1 MHIPGRLVWLESVAN
16 EVCCDGCGPLSLVWG
31 DQALCSLGRERAM
44 QHRLMSHQGGMSAG
58 LCSPASLAHWGLV
71 TPSPLSP
78 HQHQQLGL
86 ATDWVISPSHPWVIW
101 THQAGLSAPV
111 SWDRSWLLAFLTPKS
126 PWPAGLT
133 LSGPSV
139 GKNHAIRKIK
149 SIIYHLNTRGKGFDL
164 RYMDNAMMYDQ
175 MCPSINV
182 RPSTSKRWQWC
193 NVTKMKVTLLLQYYM
208 VITALHSWVLTV
220 IWTVVPIHCAW
231 LVVVPVP
238 FCCHLTSDNQQISH
252 WVK

>member
-31 DQALCSLGRERAM
+31 DQALCSLGRVPGAGHAAQADESPGGNVSRTL
-44 QHRLMSHQGGMSAG
+44 QPGQPGTQGWW
-58 LCSPASLAHWGLV
+58 P
-71 TPSPLSP
+71 PSPLSP

-101 THQAGLSAPV
+101 THQPGISAWV

-193 NVTKMKVTLLLQYYM
+193 NKDESHFVATELHGHYSAALLSPDSNLDSCSYSLCLAGGGAG
-208 VITALHSWVLTV
+208 TVLLPPDV
-220 IWTVVPIHCAW
+220 W
-231 LVVVPVP
+231 
-238 FCCHLTSDNQQISH
+238 
-252 WVK
+252 

>member
-101 THQAGLSAPV
+101 THPAGLSAWV
-111 SWDRSWLLAFLTPKS
+111 SWDRSWLLLAFLTPKS

-193 NVTKMKVTLLLQYYM
+193 NKDESHFVATILHGHYSAALLSPDSNLDSCSYSLCLAGGGAG
-208 VITALHSWVLTV
+208 TVLLPPDV
-220 IWTVVPIHCAW
+220 W
-231 LVVVPVP
+231 
-238 FCCHLTSDNQQISH
+238 
-252 WVK
+252 